1 MANTKYA
8 TLANFNCT
16 FKINSET
23 YPMLNYF
30 EKIIW
35 PAFND
40 KTLIR
45 KTYKRNDKKLPIRYH
60 ISDVKIVELDNGNN
74 LALIGKHIKRTILE
88 ISEDY
93 KPDKGF
99 IGESE
104 TKPSAP
110 YSTFIILLN
119 NHRVIYFPNKAGA
132 PDIRS
137 FASTT
142 RSIIDQYINNQRD
155 ILLNKLDKKEYPAK
169 EAAIYIKNEYPTA
182 ELNIVAIE
190 SEELAIEAFKNIF
203 SIRDVK
209 FKFYK
214 TNNDPIDFDSVFE
227 SAYKLID
234 QTNSNSMEQKFN
246 SPKEISVIETAVIKS
261 KGKTNYKINAVNINK
276 ESIIITPDK
285 ISPKIEIFVDDNI
298 SIEKNISY
306 VYNQLKER
314 KEIRSISEDN
324 KNIFNKFKNLI
335 FSLKK

>member
-1 MANTKYA
+1 MTNTQYA

-40 KTLIR
+40 KSLIR
-45 KTYKRNDKKLPIRYH
+45 KTFKKNDKNLPIRYH
-60 ISDVKIVELDNGNN
+60 ISDVKIVELDNDN

-93 KPDKGF
+93 KPDEGF

-110 YSTFIILLN
+110 YSTFIIILN

-137 FASTT
+137 FASTA
-142 RSIIDQYINNQRD
+142 RYIIDEYINNQRT
-155 ILLNKLDKKEYPAK
+155 ILLNKLDKKEYPAR
-169 EAAIYIKNEYPTA
+169 EAAIYIRNEYPTA
-182 ELNIVAIE
+182 ELNVVAIE
-190 SEELAIEAFKNIF
+190 SEELAIEAFKNIS

-234 QTNSNSMEQKFN
+234 QTDSNSMEQKFN
-246 SPKEISVIETAVIKS
+246 SPKELSVIETAVIKS
-261 KGKTNYKINAVNINK
+261 KGKTNYTINAVNIDK
-276 ESIIITPDK
+276 EPIIITPDK
-285 ISPKIEIFVDDNI
+285 ISPKIEISVDDSI

-324 KNIFNKFKNLI
+324 KNVFKKFKNLI